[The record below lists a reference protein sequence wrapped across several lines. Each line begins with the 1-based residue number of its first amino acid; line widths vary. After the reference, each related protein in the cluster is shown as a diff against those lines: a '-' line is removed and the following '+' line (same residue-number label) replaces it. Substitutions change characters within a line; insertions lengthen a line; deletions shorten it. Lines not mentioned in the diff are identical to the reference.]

1 MNIAR
6 PQPGPVAL
14 VGSGEY
20 LPQMNEIDR
29 MLLDSLGEGPKRVA
43 LLPTASGLEL
53 GMPERWNTMG
63 VEHFQGLGV
72 AATPVHLIGRTDALD
87 AQVVAALQGA
97 DMYYFSGGNPEHV
110 IETMH
115 GSSAWEV
122 IYSGWLAGAALA
134 GCSAGAMMLGGY
146 TLSVR
151 SVMRGQQ
158 PRWVPALGIVPSL
171 AIMPHF
177 DRVADFA
184 GEAMFRTILASA
196 PASLTLVGIDEDTA
210 LVRKGTPGAWHWQVY
225 GRQSVSVF
233 DAEGRRT
240 LYHMGETVPLRE

>member
-29 MLLDSLGEGPKRVA
+29 MLLDSLGEGPRRVA

-63 VEHFQGLGV
+63 VEHFHGLGV
-72 AATPVHLIGRTDALD
+72 AATPVHLIGRTDAFD
-87 AQVVAALQGA
+87 VQVVAALQDA

-110 IETMH
+110 IETMR
-115 GSSAWEV
+115 GSPAWES
-122 IYSGWLAGAALA
+122 IYGGWQAGAALA

-158 PRWVPALGIVPSL
+158 PRWVPALGVVPSL

-210 LVRKGTPGAWHWQVY
+210 LVCNGMPGAWNWQVY

-240 LYHMGETVPLRE
+240 LYHTGETVPLRE